1 MGSLL
6 TIVKTKM
13 SIYAHQK
20 VQGLLE
26 GEYGSVFKGR
36 SMDFDDLRPYV
47 AGDDIKDIDW
57 KATARSG
64 QTLIKRYIAIRK
76 HNILLVVDT
85 GLNMSAISA
94 SGDKKRDVAIMVSG
108 VMGYIAQKHGDL
120 VAMVA
125 GDDAAT
131 HYLPLKGTNEH
142 LERILQYIDV
152 HATQESA
159 PSNLL
164 RQLEYIARTIRRRM
178 MVVILCDDIQ
188 LTDEYD
194 HVLRRLSA
202 QHELMWVTIGDA
214 DLSNKSVVSSELYD
228 ITSSVQLPDFIRT
241 NKQLIKEFEAA
252 TLLQGQETQ
261 KKLKRLRISSERVS
275 GEADVVNKLFKLLEK
290 QRYAKR

>member
-6 TIVKTKM
+6 TAVKTKM

-85 GLNMSAISA
+85 GLNMSAIGA
-94 SGDKKRDVAIMVSG
+94 SGEKKRDVAIMVSG

-120 VAMVA
+120 VALVA
-125 GDDAAT
+125 GDEAST

-152 HATQESA
+152 HTTEKSA
-159 PSNLL
+159 PSNLF
-164 RQLEYIARTIRRRM
+164 RQLDYIARTIRRRM
-178 MVVILCDDIQ
+178 MIIILSDDIQ
-188 LTDEYD
+188 LSDEYD
-194 HVLRRLSA
+194 RVLRRLSV
-202 QHELMWVTIGDA
+202 QHELMWVTIGDV
-214 DLSNKSVVSSELYD
+214 DLTNKKVAASDLYD
-228 ITSSVQLPDFIRT
+228 ITSMVEIPQSVRNNTAL
-241 NKQLIKEFEAA
+241 LKEFETMVKVQ
-252 TLLQGQETQ
+252 TLETQ
-261 KKLKRLRISSERVS
+261 NNLKRLRISSERVS
-275 GEADVVNKLFKLLEK
+275 GEADVVTKLFKLLEK